1 MDKDKKWDRKEV
13 VVEWMFIS
21 MGREKIMES
30 MHMVGAEP
38 RKKPEKML
46 TNIGGK
52 IMNELIFGV
61 SIGV

>member
-21 MGREKIMES
+21 MGRERIMES
-30 MHMVGAEP
+30 MHMVGVEL
-38 RKKPEKML
+38 RKKPAKML
-46 TNIGGK
+46 INIGGK

-61 SIGV
+61 SF

>member
-1 MDKDKKWDRKEV
+1 VGKNKKWDRKEV
-13 VVEWMFIS
+13 VVEWMCIS

-30 MHMVGAEP
+30 MHMVGVEL

-46 TNIGGK
+46 INIGGK

-61 SIGV
+61 SS

>member
-21 MGREKIMES
+21 MGRERIMES
-30 MHMVGAEP
+30 MHMVGVEP

-46 TNIGGK
+46 INIGGK
-52 IMNELIFGV
+52 IMDELIFGV
-61 SIGV
+61 SF

>member
-21 MGREKIMES
+21 MARERIMES
-30 MHMVGAEP
+30 MHMVGVEL
-38 RKKPEKML
+38 RKKLEKML
-46 TNIGGK
+46 INIGGK

-61 SIGV
+61 SS

>member
-21 MGREKIMES
+21 MGRERIMES
-30 MHMVGAEP
+30 MHMVGVEL

-46 TNIGGK
+46 INIGGK
-52 IMNELIFGV
+52 IMDELIFGV
-61 SIGV
+61 SF

>member
-1 MDKDKKWDRKEV
+1 VDKDKKWDRKEV

-21 MGREKIMES
+21 MGRERIMES
-30 MHMVGAEP
+30 MPMVGVEL

-46 TNIGGK
+46 INIGGR

-61 SIGV
+61 SP

>member
-21 MGREKIMES
+21 MGRERIMES
-30 MHMVGAEP
+30 MHMVGVEL

-46 TNIGGK
+46 INIGGK

-61 SIGV
+61 SF

>member
-1 MDKDKKWDRKEV
+1 VDKDKKWDRKEV
-13 VVEWMFIS
+13 VVEWIFIS

-30 MHMVGAEP
+30 MHMVGVEP
-38 RKKPEKML
+38 GKKPEKML

-61 SIGV
+61 SS

>member
-21 MGREKIMES
+21 MGRERIMES
-30 MHMVGAEP
+30 MHMVGVEL

-46 TNIGGK
+46 INIGGK

-61 SIGV
+61 SS